1 MITVPDNTFANRRS
15 DNEIGIA
22 ISLIMLIGAQSG
34 SHGGSGEHI
43 PVHISFRLWCFALL
57 KRIMKNVISA
67 SASAMPLSQLFE
79 VLFDSSVVVKYPIF

>member
-1 MITVPDNTFANRRS
+1 MCAGHAVAITPSKPYTSAMITVPDNTFANRRS

-67 SASAMPLSQLFE
+67 SAS
-79 VLFDSSVVVKYPIF
+79 VVP